1 MSLFSFK
8 REQRSFWQPDFQY
21 ITRFTCANL
30 HNGGPISIRFH
41 EPFNNAYMNDVLVTT
56 FWNNVGKPTFPTMFL
71 RVHEV
76 DSVQT
81 RSAHLFAQ
89 PTSLIHAQGPMG
101 FIIYINQL
109 VLFFFHDTKQF
120 KMIHTI
126 YFRKKVCFCHAMW
139 NNMGLIFRSMT
150 WIDGAVKFEQ
160 GLIAKLIYKI
170 WIQYIWTR
178 FVC

>member
-1 MSLFSFK
+1 MVGQF
-8 REQRSFWQPDFQY
+8 RSG
-21 ITRFTCANL
+21 FTNHL
-30 HNGGPISIRFH
+30 TMPTW
-41 EPFNNAYMNDVLVTT
+41 MT
-56 FWNNVGKPTFPTMFL
+56 FWWLLSLRNIVGKVGFPTLIHNVGKPTFPTMFL

-89 PTSLIHAQGPMG
+89 ATSLIHAQGPMG

-126 YFRKKVCFCHAMW
+126 YLRKKACFCHAMW